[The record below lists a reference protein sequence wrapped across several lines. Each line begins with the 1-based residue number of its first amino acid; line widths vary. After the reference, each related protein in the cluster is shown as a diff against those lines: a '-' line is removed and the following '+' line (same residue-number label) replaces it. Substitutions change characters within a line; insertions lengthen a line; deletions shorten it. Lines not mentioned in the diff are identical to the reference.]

1 MQDIPWSFPSHP
13 WLDTL
18 EGHESL
24 QRVFVGYSL
33 SDSQVG
39 YFQVRLVFNISSN
52 FIFCFQLCYAGFLSN
67 WKTLISC
74 ALIMTQLCIL
84 AARYVDQMK
93 IIVHKTW
100 LKLCG
105 CIVIACHENWGG
117 FILDVGCSLG
127 ECFGQWFLY
136 TQLVWMSSCW
146 TNGI

>member
-1 MQDIPWSFPSHP
+1 M
-13 WLDTL
+13 DTP

-24 QRVFVGYSL
+24 RRVLVGYSFR
-33 SDSQVG
+33 DSQVG

-52 FIFCFQLCYAGFLSN
+52 FIFHFLLCYAGFLSN
-67 WKTLISC
+67 WKTLVSC
-74 ALIMTQLCIL
+74 ALIMNLLCIL
-84 AARYVDQMK
+84 AARYVDQVK
-93 IIVHKTW
+93 IIARKTG

-117 FILDVGCSLG
+117 CILDVGCSLR
-127 ECFGQWFLY
+127 ECFGQWLIY